1 MLSRSARF
9 FFFILFFFFLA
20 SPLLFLPLSADA
32 GLVPC
37 GRTSGT
43 ASEMAPCT
51 LCHIIIG
58 GKGVIDWGLKI
69 MTVTAIAVIVAMAIF
84 YIVSTGD
91 EGMMS

>member
-1 MLSRSARF
+1 MKPVASFFLSG
-9 FFFILFFFFLA
+9 LFFFSLVFTA
-20 SPLLFLPLSADA
+20 LPLPASAA

-43 ASEMAPCT
+43 AAEMAPCT